1 MLTCCGVEGAGVEP
15 GEAQRLLGGVEAG
28 ARHHDLGD
36 PRLPRPLDH
45 GVQVPRELLV
55 GEVGA
60 DVHDDV
66 VTELLHHPRRLRH
79 PAVRLAGP
87 RPRPRAQHAGRCRH
101 SWARRLLKVGT
112 IKFV

>member
-1 MLTCCGVEGAGVEP
+1 MTCCGVEGAGVEP
-15 GEAQRLLGGVEAG
+15 GEAQGLLGGVEAG
-28 ARHHDLGD
+28 PRHHDLGH
-36 PRLPRPLDH
+36 PRLPRALDH

-66 VTELLHHPRRLRH
+66 VAELLHHPRRLRH

-87 RPRPRAQHAGRCRH
+87 SPLAQHTGRCRH
-101 SWARRLLKVGT
+101 SWGRRLLKIGT
-112 IKFV
+112 I